1 MLDSRGVR
9 VKKERINHMKDD
21 GGLGQDSGG
30 GSVQKRSD
38 SGNVIDKGGV
48 AGHRSVLGH
57 TQERAQA
64 AVRPSFSALC
74 SSPPD
79 SYLSLV
85 PYQLTLPVT

>member
-21 GGLGQDSGG
+21 GGLGQDGGG

-38 SGNVIDKGGV
+38 SGNVINKGGA
-48 AGHRSVLGH
+48 AGHRSEVLGH

-85 PYQLTLPVT
+85 PYQLTFL